1 MSRKTLVKV
10 CGMRTERDIACVNAA
25 RPDYTGFIFDPT
37 RKRFIEPKKAET
49 LRQLLGPSITP
60 VGVFVDPGIDWIQ
73 EVLSV
78 CPVPV
83 VQLHGTESEDF
94 IRDVPEYFHV
104 KVMKAFRIDTRQD
117 IEKARKS
124 PADLVLLDHGI
135 GGTGE
140 VFDWTLIRD
149 IGRDFFLAG
158 GLNPDN
164 VQEAIRRTCPT
175 GVDVSSGVESEGH
188 KDPAKVRA
196 FVNAVREERTL

>member
-1 MSRKTLVKV
+1 MSRKVLVKV

-25 RPDYTGFIFDPT
+25 LPDYTGFIFDPT
-37 RKRFIEPKKAET
+37 RKRFIKPKKAEA
-49 LRQLLGPSITP
+49 LRKLLNPAITP
-60 VGVFVDPGIDWIQ
+60 VGVFVDPDMEWLR
-73 EVLSV
+73 EVLSI

-83 VQLHGTESEDF
+83 VQLHGAESDDF
-94 IRDVPEYFHV
+94 IRDVQGYFRV
-104 KVMKAFRIDTRQD
+104 KVMKAFRIDTKED

-140 VFDWTLIRD
+140 TFDWSLIRD

-164 VQEAIRRTCPT
+164 VQEAIRLTAPT

-188 KDPAKVRA
+188 KDPAKVKA

>member
-1 MSRKTLVKV
+1 M
-10 CGMRTERDIACVNAA
+10 
-25 RPDYTGFIFDPT
+25 
-37 RKRFIEPKKAET
+37 
-49 LRQLLGPSITP
+49 
-60 VGVFVDPGIDWIQ
+60 
-73 EVLSV
+73 
-78 CPVPV
+78 
-83 VQLHGTESEDF
+83 
-94 IRDVPEYFHV
+94 
-104 KVMKAFRIDTRQD
+104 
-117 IEKARKS
+117 
-124 PADLVLLDHGI
+124 LLDHGI